1 MILLG
6 HLSDPHLG
14 PLPSARIRDLA
25 GKRAIGFVNWHRR
38 RKTIHRG
45 EVLSRIVSD
54 LKAQNPD
61 HIAVTG
67 DILNI
72 ALPGEFAP
80 SRVWLD
86 TVGPAHDV
94 TFVPGNHD
102 AYVRKA
108 ARQWHSHWGDFMRG
122 DTTAPDQFP
131 FVRRRGDIALIGLSS
146 AITTAPFMA
155 TGKIG
160 TPQLHALPD
169 ILDHLHEEGLF
180 RVVLIHHPPITKPS
194 HRFKRLLDADK
205 FRDGAGATRRRAGA
219 ARPRSHSFGG
229 VAGWAVR
236 QDPGGWCAFSLGRRR
251 RRRSRGLQ
259 SLRDRQVRKRMA
271 MRGGDARL
279 SPRRRCDRGDSA
291 ARTRGHLALRPSPH
305 PGCAKCRPDC
315 RNERRNRYPPKITAV
330 NNRATRPITNPSKNI
345 PSARQ
350 GFLTSA
356 SATCVPLTRARSRS
370 TRRAAT

>member
-1 MILLG
+1 MFVLA

-25 GKRAIGFVNWHRR
+25 GKRAIGYMNWHRR
-38 RKTIHRG
+38 RKTFHRG
-45 EVLSRIVSD
+45 EALSRIVGD
-54 LKAQNPD
+54 IKAHHPD

-80 SRVWLD
+80 SRIWLD

-108 ARQWHSHWGDFMRG
+108 AREWHSHWGDFMKG
-122 DTTAPDQFP
+122 DTTGPDQFP

-169 ILDHLHEEGLF
+169 ILDRLGAEGLF
-180 RVVLIHHPPITKPS
+180 RVVLIHHPPVSKPS
-194 HRFKRLLDADK
+194 HRFKRLLDASK
-205 FRDGAGATRRRAGA
+205 FRDVLRRHGAELVLHGHDHIHSLVMLDGPAGKIPA
-219 ARPRSHSFGG
+219 LG
-229 VAGWAVR
+229 V
-236 QDPGGWCAFSLGRRR
+236 P
-251 RRRSRGLQ
+251 
-259 SLRDRQVRKRMA
+259 
-271 MRGGDARL
+271 
-279 SPRRRCDRGDSA
+279 
-291 ARTRGHLALRPSPH
+291 
-305 PGCAKCRPDC
+305 
-315 RNERRNRYPPKITAV
+315 
-330 NNRATRPITNPSKNI
+330 
-345 PSARQ
+345 
-350 GFLTSA
+350 SA
-356 SATCVPLTRARSRS
+356 SAIGGEGDLAGYNLYAIEKAGNSWRCEMTARGFRDE
-370 TRRAAT
+370 TETIVDLGKTELFAA

>member
-102 AYVRKA
+102 AYARKA

-169 ILDHLHEEGLF
+169 ILDNLHEEGLF

-205 FRDGAGATRRRAGA
+205 FRTVLARHGAELVLHGHDHIHSVVWLDGPSGKIPAAGVPSASAAGGEGDLAAYNLYAIGKSGNGWQCEAVTRGFR
-219 ARPRSHSFGG
+219 H
-229 VAGWAVR
+229 
-236 QDPGGWCAFSLGRRR
+236 
-251 RRRSRGLQ
+251 
-259 SLRDRQVRKRMA
+259 
-271 MRGGDARL
+271 GGDAIEEIA
-279 SPRRRCDRGDSA
+279 RRE
-291 ARTRGHLALRPSPH
+291 L
-305 PGCAKCRPDC
+305 
-315 RNERRNRYPPKITAV
+315 
-330 NNRATRPITNPSKNI
+330 
-345 PSARQ
+345 
-350 GFLTSA
+350 
-356 SATCVPLTRARSRS
+356 
-370 TRRAAT
+370 AAT